1 MRKFIT
7 ILTLAFI
14 CCTIFPVAAQAK
26 QKTTYMDQTNITTW
40 LWDAAKIKTQPEQII
55 RNLTDRKVDTLL
67 LQVDAAVNTQAY
79 RTFIG
84 LAHASG
90 IQVHALDGAPQWA
103 AAGGEALQDT
113 FLNWLTAY
121 QSAASAT
128 EKFDGIHLDVEP
140 YDLDNYESEQNQI
153 LTAYQT
159 MMVRFEKQSAQ
170 AGLTFGID
178 IPFWFYGVLYDN
190 QYGKGN
196 IAEWLCQ
203 HVKNIAI
210 MAYRDTAE
218 GADGIISI
226 AAKEMKLFQTYGVK
240 GTIAVETGR
249 LSAANDFVTFYEE
262 SKAYMDGQ
270 LQTVY
275 QQYQSHPAFAG
286 IAIHY
291 YDSWIQMK

>member
-1 MRKFIT
+1 MRRFIT

-26 QKTTYMDQTNITTW
+26 QKITYPDQTNITTW
-40 LWDAAKIKTQPEQII
+40 LWDAAKIATQPEKVI

-67 LQVDAAVNTQAY
+67 LQVDAAVNKQAY
-79 RTFIG
+79 RKFIG

-90 IQVHALDGAPQWA
+90 IQVHALDGAPQWVD
-103 AAGGEALQDT
+103 AGGEALQDA

-121 QSAASAT
+121 QSTAMVT

-140 YDLDNYESEQNQI
+140 YELGNYESEQNQI
-153 LTAYQT
+153 LTAYQS
-159 MMVRFEKQSAQ
+159 MMVLFENQSAQ
-170 AGLTFGID
+170 LGLILGID
-178 IPFWFYGVLYDN
+178 IPFWFYGVTYDN

-196 IAEWLCQ
+196 MAEWLCQ

-218 GADGIISI
+218 GTDGIINI
-226 AAKEMKLFQTYGVK
+226 AAKEMKLFQTYGVR

-249 LSAANDFVTFYEE
+249 LSQANDFVTFYEE
-262 SKAYMDGQ
+262 GKAYMDSQ
-270 LQTVY
+270 LQTVH
-275 QQYQSHPAFAG
+275 QQYQSHPAYAG